1 MYLLLL
7 LCVGTC
13 VGKMW
18 LVETKGNNTQAGRNN
33 KMEAGEE
40 YSENENNLGYDTN
53 QGYKDYVRYDN
64 NQEFEDY
71 QNDGPTLE
79 MIYGKICDV
88 WEGGTDNWVWVNFRN
103 GKKETCVTEK
113 LDNEGN
119 SWGRGSDNEY
129 RGNWFSNCNTGIRC
143 CLHMTPSDGLE
154 VKLEHCGRIDCSD
167 NIKICGLDAK
177 FSNNQLWRFVS
188 KRGTW
193 SDKYSYVT
201 QRRQTEW
208 LKMCRVCSSAEEKG
222 LSEDEKKH
230 CCKKYQF

>member
-1 MYLLLL
+1 
-7 LCVGTC
+7 
-13 VGKMW
+13 
-18 LVETKGNNTQAGRNN
+18 
-33 KMEAGEE
+33 
-40 YSENENNLGYDTN
+40 
-53 QGYKDYVRYDN
+53 
-64 NQEFEDY
+64 
-71 QNDGPTLE
+71 
-79 MIYGKICDV
+79 MIYGKICDER
-88 WEGGTDNWVWVNFRN
+88 EGGTDNWVWVNFRN